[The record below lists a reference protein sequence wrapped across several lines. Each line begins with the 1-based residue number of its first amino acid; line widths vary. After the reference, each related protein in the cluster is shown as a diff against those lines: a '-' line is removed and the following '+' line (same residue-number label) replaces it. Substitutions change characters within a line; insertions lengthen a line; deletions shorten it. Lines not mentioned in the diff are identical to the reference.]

1 MQIPNGMQ
9 FYIPQIKWQAPP
21 YSSIDFIARAVIN
34 LLQANPQLQ
43 RQLGWDLSIG
53 AMSDRIDSYNAARC
67 LQLGYPQYV
76 LAEGGQPDPPP
87 FLGHP
92 SQNPSDPSKLA
103 AAASSVK
110 KIWAGIRTISEWIDA
125 GAPAVPPDKSAQRA
139 ATCIACPKHGAGDF
153 SSWFAKPAAE
163 GIKRLVE
170 RAKALNL
177 STPHDDRLNVCSE
190 CLCPMR
196 LKVHMPIEII
206 RNGTNEE
213 TLAALRQAPACWIVK
228 EMGA

>member
-1 MQIPNGMQ
+1 MSLD
-9 FYIPQIKWQAPP
+9 A
-21 YSSIDFIARAVIN
+21 IARAVIN
-34 LLQANPQLQ
+34 LLQANPRVQAQLQ
-43 RQLGWDLSIG
+43 WDLSIEG
-53 AMSDRIDSYNAARC
+53 MTLRIEEYNAQVC

-92 SQNPSDPSKLA
+92 SHNPSDPGKLA

-110 KIWAGIRTISEWIDA
+110 KIWAGIRTISEWIDV
-125 GAPAVPPDKSAQRA
+125 GAPAVPAEKSEQRA
-139 ATCIACPKHGAGDF
+139 ATCIACSKHGPGDF
-153 SSWFAKPAAE
+153 GSWFAKPAAE

-170 RAKALNL
+170 RAKDFKL
-177 STPHDDRLNVCSE
+177 STPYDDKLNVCSE

-206 RNGTNEE
+206 RNGTNDE
-213 TLAALRQAPACWIVK
+213 TIAGLRQAPACWIVK
-228 EMGA
+228 EIGG